1 MTVGQVRCRNFLKVF
16 SKVKVAGWPSR
27 NEGEKMFRG
36 IHFAI
41 FTVWA
46 LIATAMSP
54 AAPRAAQPVSAGAG
68 VEVVATAADGVRVH
82 GQAWFAG
89 LGDDAPLILLFHQA
103 RSNGRGEYGPLVGWL
118 NAAGFRVVAWD
129 QRSGGGHYGSRNR
142 TVADLG
148 GRATDYCAAWP
159 DLEAALDY
167 ARRTW
172 HPHRLAVWGSSYSGA
187 LVFRLAAEHGDAINA
202 LVAFS
207 PAFGN
212 WTRACVPDR
221 PWTRLRM
228 PAHAFWPESEYAYA
242 SVRRLGE
249 EMRAAGVAV
258 TVVPNGIHGSSMLV
272 DERTGHDMS
281 AARATVVSWLK

>member
-1 MTVGQVRCRNFLKVF
+1 MAITKCGGNMM
-16 SKVKVAGWPSR
+16 SR
-27 NEGEKMFRG
+27 GNRFV
-36 IHFAI
+36 I

-54 AAPRAAQPVSAGAG
+54 TAPYAAQSAPAGAG
-68 VEVVATAADGVRVH
+68 VEVVATAADGVRVY

-89 LGDDAPLILLFHQA
+89 LGDDSPLILLFHQA

-129 QRSGGGHYGSRNR
+129 QRSGGGYYGSRNR
-142 TVADLG
+142 TVADHG

-172 HPHRLAVWGSSYSGA
+172 HPRRLVVWGSSYTGA
-187 LVFRLAAEHGDAINA
+187 LVFRLAAEHGDAIDA
-202 LVAFS
+202 MVAFS

-212 WTRACVPDR
+212 WTRACVPKR

-228 PAHAFWPESEYAYA
+228 PAHAFWPEREYADA
-242 SVRRLGE
+242 SVRRLAE
-249 EMRAAGVAV
+249 EMRAAGVTV

-272 DERTGHDMS
+272 DKRTGHDMR
-281 AARATVVSWLK
+281 ATRATVVRWLKTALKGK